1 MSFSEVSPSFF
12 HFDGINSPLIMRS
25 FIRILALI
33 LLMFPAVQSQEL
45 FLSDPCGYPDTTSL
59 EFKLA
64 ASGNWGYGY
73 DTLKYELGQWD
84 LSPYAAVDSVGAS
97 VQNRAL
103 YVITITDTSAD
114 PLNKRQRVW
123 MHARTHPGE
132 VQGTW
137 VVNEMI
143 KMLLADTELA
153 RMLRQRYVFNIM
165 PMYNPDGVE
174 LGNARENANMIDIES
189 NWNNPSPQKEVL
201 VLKGQFQKYTAAPNP
216 MKVMLNIHSA
226 YACKRYFVYH
236 APGGTTPKFAA
247 LERRFI
253 DYVRMNFPNAIEP
266 YTYYVS
272 WTSSPSLLYPE
283 SWCWTNHKEKIMAIT
298 YEDGNCVAATKFDST
313 ALAILKGIDLYLQ
326 DTTAVTSV
334 LFASRVPEEYMLEQ
348 NFPNPFNPSTT
359 IRFTIPDG
367 GRVKLTVVDLL
378 GRVLATPVEEYREAG
393 TYSEQFSG
401 EHVSSGIYL
410 YQLNV
415 NGRRET
421 RRMVLMK

>member
-1 MSFSEVSPSFF
+1 
-12 HFDGINSPLIMRS
+12 MRYFVRS
-25 FIRILALI
+25 IV
-33 LLMFPAVQSQEL
+33 LLMLAALMLSAQEIYL
-45 FLSDPCGYPDTTSL
+45 ADPCGYPDTTSL

-73 DTLKYELGQWD
+73 DTLRYELGQWE
-84 LSPYAAVDSVGAS
+84 LSPYAVVDSVGAS

-143 KMLLADTELA
+143 KMLLADTDLA
-153 RMLRQRYVFNIM
+153 RMLRQRYIFNIM

-174 LGNARENANMIDIES
+174 IGNSRENANMIDIES

-201 VLKGQFQKYTAAPNP
+201 VLRSQFQKFMAKPNP

-272 WTSSPSLLYPE
+272 WTSTPSLLYPE

-298 YEDGNCVAATKFDST
+298 YEDGNCASASKFDST
-313 ALAILKGIDLYLQ
+313 ASAMLKGIDRYLQ

-334 LFASRVPEEYMLEQ
+334 IFAANAPEQYLLGQ
-348 NFPNPFNPSTT
+348 NFPNPFNPNTT
-359 IRFTIPDG
+359 IAYELPHAGIVSLKVYDVM
-367 GRVKLTVVDLL
+367 GREVSVQAE
-378 GRVLATPVEEYREAG
+378 GEQEAG
-393 TYSEQFSG
+393 GYSVQFNAQTL
-401 EHVSSGIYL
+401 SSGIYF
-410 YQLNV
+410 YQLRFD
-415 NGRRET
+415 GRSET
-421 RRMVLMK
+421 KRMHLIK

>member
-1 MSFSEVSPSFF
+1 MK
-12 HFDGINSPLIMRS
+12 HLIRS
-25 FIRILALI
+25 IILVITAVPALS
-33 LLMFPAVQSQEL
+33 SQEL
-45 FLSDPCGYPDTTSL
+45 FLSDPCGYPDTSSL

-64 ASGNWGYGY
+64 ASGNWGYGF
-73 DTLKYELGQWD
+73 DTLKYDLSQWD
-84 LSPYAAVDSVGAS
+84 LSPFAAVDSVGAS
-97 VQNRAL
+97 VQNRAM
-103 YVITITDTSAD
+103 YVITISDTAAD
-114 PLNKRQRVW
+114 PLKKRQRVW

-143 KMLLADTELA
+143 KLLLADTELA
-153 RMLRQRYVFNIM
+153 RTLRQRYVFNIM

-174 LGNARENANMIDIES
+174 IGNARENANMIDIES
-189 NWNNPSPQKEVL
+189 NWNNPSPQKEVQ
-201 VLKGQFQKYTAAPNP
+201 VLKGQFQRYTTELNP

-272 WTSSPSLLYPE
+272 WTSTPSLLYPE

-298 YEDGNCVAATKFDST
+298 YEDGNCVAASKFDST
-313 ALAILKGIDLYLQ
+313 ATAILKGIDLYLQ

-334 LFASRVPEEYMLEQ
+334 SIASNTPEQYLLGQ
-348 NFPNPFNPSTT
+348 NYPNPFNPSTT
-359 IRFTIPDG
+359 IAYELPRAGIVSLKVFDVM
-367 GRVKLTVVDLL
+367 GREAA
-378 GRVLATPVEEYREAG
+378 VLAEGEEDAG
-393 TYSEQFSG
+393 HHSVVFNAQTL
-401 EHVSSGIYL
+401 SSGIYF
-410 YQLNV
+410 YQLRFD
-415 NGRRET
+415 GRSET
-421 RRMVLMK
+421 MRMHLLK

>member
-1 MSFSEVSPSFF
+1 MK
-12 HFDGINSPLIMRS
+12 HLIRS
-25 FIRILALI
+25 IILVITAVPALS
-33 LLMFPAVQSQEL
+33 SQEL
-45 FLSDPCGYPDTTSL
+45 FLSNPCGYPDTSSL

-64 ASGNWGYGY
+64 ASGNWGYGF
-73 DTLKYELGQWD
+73 DTLKYDLSQWD
-84 LSPYAAVDSVGAS
+84 LSPFAAVDSVGAS
-97 VQNRAL
+97 VQNRAM
-103 YVITITDTSAD
+103 YVITISDTAAD
-114 PLNKRQRVW
+114 PLKKRQRVW

-143 KMLLADTELA
+143 KLLLADTELA
-153 RMLRQRYVFNIM
+153 RTLRQRYVFNIM

-174 LGNARENANMIDIES
+174 IGNARENANMIDIES
-189 NWNNPSPQKEVL
+189 NWNNPSPQKEVQ
-201 VLKGQFQKYTAAPNP
+201 VLKGQFQRYTTELNP

-272 WTSSPSLLYPE
+272 WTSTPSLLYPE

-298 YEDGNCVAATKFDST
+298 YEDGNCVAASKFDST
-313 ALAILKGIDLYLQ
+313 ATAILKGIDLYLQ

-334 LFASRVPEEYMLEQ
+334 SIASNTPEQYLLGQ
-348 NFPNPFNPSTT
+348 NYPNPFNPSTT
-359 IRFTIPDG
+359 ITYELPRAGIVSLKVFDVM
-367 GRVKLTVVDLL
+367 GREAA
-378 GRVLATPVEEYREAG
+378 VLAEGEEDAG
-393 TYSEQFSG
+393 HHSVVFNAQEL
-401 EHVSSGIYL
+401 SSGIYF
-410 YQLNV
+410 YQLRF
-415 NGRRET
+415 NGRSET
-421 RRMVLMK
+421 KRMHLLK